1 MHPRQHTTL
10 SWQQA
15 QFYLDMAG
23 VMFVVLDRDGCVS
36 LINRKGCEILEYE
49 EADIVGRDW
58 FAHFLPEDIRA
69 SVRAVFD
76 QLMQGEVEPFEYHE
90 NPVLTRSGRECIIAW
105 HNTVLRDDEGQIL
118 GTLSAGED
126 VTRQRQAEQALR
138 ESEARGRAILETT
151 VDAVVTID
159 EQGIIKSFNRAAER
173 MFGYR
178 ADEVIGQNVSILM
191 PSPYRE
197 EHDGY
202 LRSYLE
208 TGHAKIIGIG
218 REERGQRK
226 DGSTFPIDL
235 AVSEV
240 PVAGKRLFTGII
252 RDISERRD
260 LEREILRIS
269 DQERRRI
276 GQDLHDGL
284 GQMLT
289 GIGMICQNLARTLR
303 AQDAPWADEVSEIA
317 ELVKE
322 ADKYARDLARGLVPV
337 VLDTQGLAEALRR
350 MADKVEQLMRVRCT
364 FETVGDVSVY
374 DEEVAT
380 HLYRIAQEAVSNAVR
395 HGKARHIKISL
406 AASLERLR
414 LRVQDDGT
422 GFPDKKPEGP
432 GMGVRIMHHRAHI
445 LGAKLEIA
453 NGIDGGAVV
462 TCTVGRSGRIPADV
476 LERARR
482 SSQ

>member
-1 MHPRQHTTL
+1 
-10 SWQQA
+10 
-15 QFYLDMAG
+15 
-23 VMFVVLDRDGCVS
+23 MFVVLDREGRVS
-36 LINRKGCEILEYE
+36 LINRKGCEILGYPE
-49 EADIVGRDW
+49 EEIVGKDW
-58 FAHFLPEDIRA
+58 FTHFLPP
-69 SVRAVFD
+69 SVRVGVRTMFD
-76 QLMQGEVEPFEYHE
+76 RLMQGEVEPFEYHE
-90 NPVLTRSGRECIIAW
+90 NPVLTRTGDVHIIAW
-105 HNTVLRDDEGQIL
+105 HNTLIQDEGGGII
-118 GTLSAGED
+118 GTLSSGED
-126 VTRQRQAEQALR
+126 VTLQKQAEEALR
-138 ESEARGRAILETT
+138 ESEARVRAILETT

-159 EQGIIKSFNRAAER
+159 ERGIITSFNQAAER
-173 MFGYR
+173 MFGYQT
-178 ADEVIGQNVSILM
+178 AEVIGKNVNILM

-218 REERGQRK
+218 REERGRRK
-226 DGSTFPIDL
+226 DGTTFPIDL

-240 PVAGKRLFTGII
+240 PVEGKRLFTGII
-252 RDISERRD
+252 REISERRN

-303 AQDAPWADEVSEIA
+303 AQDVDWADEVAEIA

-322 ADKYARDLARGLVPV
+322 ADRYARDLARGLVPV

-364 FETVGDVSVY
+364 FEEVGEVAVY

-406 AASLERLR
+406 AANAERLR
-414 LRVQDDGT
+414 LRIQDDGV
-422 GFPDKKPEGP
+422 GFPRTKPVDS

-445 LGAKLEIA
+445 LGAKLEIS
-453 NGIDGGAVV
+453 NGVEGGATI
-462 TCTVGRSGRIPADV
+462 TCTVGRAGRVPPAGT
-476 LERARR
+476 LMR
-482 SSQ
+482 